1 MSLYANIC
9 VTVTRYPINKWF
21 GTCPKCHCKRGVTV
35 NGVTVSGE
43 VCILNSHF
51 ICIILY
57 LYVQKAYRSLPRM
70 SLYEIFTLNV
80 AHCIHIY
87 PNFETETHFNA
98 NFIRILS
105 EIYSK
110 VVIVALFFIPSSLR
124 KCRASSPL
132 SKFCCRSSVRTS
144 EFGADGEKR
153 KKFEPRVPSRADVAS
168 FVGTVAPL
176 GNFSLPCIFARSQ
189 FSIVFPN
196 SWFLSRRL
204 SRHRD
209 CSDAFG

>member
-1 MSLYANIC
+1 
-9 VTVTRYPINKWF
+9 
-21 GTCPKCHCKRGVTV
+21 
-35 NGVTVSGE
+35 
-43 VCILNSHF
+43 
-51 ICIILY
+51 
-57 LYVQKAYRSLPRM
+57 M

-87 PNFETETHFNA
+87 PNFETETRFNA

-153 KKFEPRVPSRADVAS
+153 KKFEPRVASRPCRRRVARRSSGLLHLWGISLSLAFLPGHSSRSFSPTPDSYRVAS
-168 FVGTVAPL
+168 VATEIVL
-176 GNFSLPCIFARSQ
+176 MRLVKFSAC
-189 FSIVFPN
+189 VFTFQYSEN
-196 SWFLSRRL
+196 
-204 SRHRD
+204 H
-209 CSDAFG
+209 G